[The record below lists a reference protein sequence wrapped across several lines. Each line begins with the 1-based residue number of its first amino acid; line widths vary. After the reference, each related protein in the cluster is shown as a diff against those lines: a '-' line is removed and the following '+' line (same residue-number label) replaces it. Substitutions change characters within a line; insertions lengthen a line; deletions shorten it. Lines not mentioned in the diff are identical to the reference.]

1 MIFFTSQRPGFWILI
16 VSCFFPRFF
25 LVPFSCFLFLSCCF
39 LPCFSS
45 FFSRFVDVVFLFC
58 LVFSSG
64 CHALPEKTCKLK
76 SEKYT
81 KKNAKSEH
89 QKKRKKPQ
97 TIAIARTSSVAQK
110 ISQLYLYIYIIY
122 IYNNSFLPNSSPS
135 HTSPSH
141 LSPAFPSAWANPDI
155 SMASRP
161 PPGARQAPPSA
172 AAAVALQ
179 RWAPSRAPRAPGTR
193 RRRRARCPGRPER
206 PVTAGRGG
214 DLGIG
219 SIPGSRGGSAVWFL
233 WESYEGVEDD
243 THVELG
249 KHVAIDQQKTG
260 LIIH

>member
-25 LVPFSCFLFLSCCF
+25 LVLFSCFLFLSCCF

-110 ISQLYLYIYIIY
+110 ISQLYLYIYNIY
-122 IYNNSFLPNSSPS
+122 IYIITHSSQIAHPATHLHLIFHQLS
-135 HTSPSH
+135 LRHGPILISPWPPGH
-141 LSPAFPSAWANPDI
+141 HQAPA
-155 SMASRP
+155 RRHP
-161 PPGARQAPPSA
+161 PPQLP
-172 AAAVALQ
+172 
-179 RWAPSRAPRAPGTR
+179 
-193 RRRRARCPGRPER
+193 
-206 PVTAGRGG
+206 
-214 DLGIG
+214 
-219 SIPGSRGGSAVWFL
+219 
-233 WESYEGVEDD
+233 
-243 THVELG
+243 
-249 KHVAIDQQKTG
+249 
-260 LIIH
+260 